1 MVDERGSDDIY
12 DKMSAQRRRRFAR
25 HTEECAFALKLW
37 RRYPDDMG
45 DRANELLVT
54 VRGDFEA
61 AMQIY
66 KSIEFSQDI
75 TEELF
80 QKQYKPKIMEMELKV
95 LKLERDMSKASSES
109 REAQRRINLEF
120 NLADKD
126 YVYTIA
132 AGPEV

>member
-1 MVDERGSDDIY
+1 MAAERGDDDIDDKMATVELSIAY
-12 DKMSAQRRRRFAR
+12 KEKMSAQRRRRFAR
-25 HTEECAFALKLW
+25 HTEECAFALLW
-37 RRYPDDMG
+37 RMYPDDRG

-80 QKQYKPKIMEMELKV
+80 QKKYKPKIMEMDLKV
-95 LKLERDMSKASSES
+95 LKLERDMS
-109 REAQRRINLEF
+109 
-120 NLADKD
+120 
-126 YVYTIA
+126 
-132 AGPEV
+132 